1 MPFSRELLKKT
12 KCVSYIL
19 HIIFFFFFF
28 FYRGKN
34 HFNIIFYY
42 FLSSTNSLAHFVRF
56 TSQNNSNYPVQ
67 ILLEWYF
74 FQQHFFFFFP
84 YTNPTPH
91 RNRIT
96 RDDHLHSIFSSYASL
111 YILVNHAWTF
121 RCFNLGNR
129 RDPKAAVTT
138 CITFCLR
145 LVELRE
151 IFFVALNHW
160 CKWCRLLF
168 SHVAPRHTR
177 RTEWRDA
184 SQRLLIVHK

>member
-1 MPFSRELLKKT
+1 MNNIKYYYAIFSRTIKKNKMRFLYFT
-12 KCVSYIL
+12 
-19 HIIFFFFFF
+19 HHFFFLLFF

-96 RDDHLHSIFSSYASL
+96 RDDHLHSIFSSRRS
-111 YILVNHAWTF
+111 TF
-121 RCFNLGNR
+121 LLITREHSGALIWATGEIR
-129 RDPKAAVTT
+129 RP
-138 CITFCLR
+138 
-145 LVELRE
+145 
-151 IFFVALNHW
+151 
-160 CKWCRLLF
+160 RLL
-168 SHVAPRHTR
+168 HA
-177 RTEWRDA
+177 
-184 SQRLLIVHK
+184 